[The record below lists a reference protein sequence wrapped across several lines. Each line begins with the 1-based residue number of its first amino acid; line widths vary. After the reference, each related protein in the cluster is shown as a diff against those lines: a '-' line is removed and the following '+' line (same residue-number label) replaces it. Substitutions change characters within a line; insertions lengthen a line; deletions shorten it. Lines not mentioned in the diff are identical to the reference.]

1 MKKKENEDW
10 RLNGYNGNCF
20 YKNKKIYIES
30 GDVILHRLFSNK

>member
-20 YKNKKIYIES
+20 YKSKKYIES